1 MPVIAPARR
10 RATVP
15 PPFASAP
22 AATLAPDHAD
32 DFLAR
37 LRALLLEHV
46 PELAAVQLEAVL
58 VAVQAEFGGDRPYIR
73 KANEAARAERSLR
86 DRAIVRDHQRG
97 ESAALLARRYGIS
110 RRRVEQLVRNAL
122 P

>member
-1 MPVIAPARR
+1 MTPRKLRSATAPA
-10 RATVP
+10 
-15 PPFASAP
+15 PFTQP
-22 AATLAPDHAD
+22 ARCAE

-37 LRALLLEHV
+37 LHALMLEHADPALV
-46 PELAAVQLEAVL
+46 VAAVQVEW
-58 VAVQAEFGGDRPYIR
+58 GGDRPYIR

-110 RRRVEQLVRNAL
+110 RRRVEQLLRNAL

>member
-1 MPVIAPARR
+1 MTPRKLRSATAPA
-10 RATVP
+10 
-15 PPFASAP
+15 PFTHP
-22 AATLAPDHAD
+22 ARCAE

-37 LRALLLEHV
+37 LHALMLEHADPALV
-46 PELAAVQLEAVL
+46 VAAVQVEW
-58 VAVQAEFGGDRPYIR
+58 GGDRPYIR

-97 ESAALLARRYGIS
+97 DSAALLARRYGIS

>member
-22 AATLAPDHAD
+22 PLLAHDHAD

-37 LRALLLEHV
+37 LRALLLEHA
-46 PELAAVQLEAVL
+46 PELAAVPLEAVL
-58 VAVQAEFGGDRPYIR
+58 AAIQAEWGGDRPYIR
-73 KANEAARAERSLR
+73 KQGEAARVERSLR

>member
-1 MPVIAPARR
+1 MTPRKLRSATAPA
-10 RATVP
+10 
-15 PPFASAP
+15 PFTQPAP
-22 AATLAPDHAD
+22 CAE

-37 LRALLLEHV
+37 LAELGIT
-46 PELAAVQLEAVL
+46 PEQVAAI
-58 VAVQAEFGGDRPYIR
+58 QAEWGGDRPYIR

-97 ESAALLARRYGIS
+97 ESSALLARRYGVS
-110 RRRVEQLVRNAL
+110 RQRVHQIVSSGL

>member
-1 MPVIAPARR
+1 MTHPATARKPRSATAPA
-10 RATVP
+10 
-15 PPFASAP
+15 PFTQPAP
-22 AATLAPDHAD
+22 CAE

-37 LRALLLEHV
+37 LHALMLEHADPALV
-46 PELAAVQLEAVL
+46 VAAVQVEW
-58 VAVQAEFGGDRPYIR
+58 GGDRPYIR

-97 ESAALLARRYGIS
+97 ESSALLSRRYGIS

>member
-1 MPVIAPARR
+1 MTPRKLRSATALAPFTQPARC
-10 RATVP
+10 AE
-15 PPFASAP
+15 
-22 AATLAPDHAD
+22 

-37 LRALLLEHV
+37 LHALMLEHADPALV
-46 PELAAVQLEAVL
+46 VAAVQVEW
-58 VAVQAEFGGDRPYIR
+58 GGDRPYIR